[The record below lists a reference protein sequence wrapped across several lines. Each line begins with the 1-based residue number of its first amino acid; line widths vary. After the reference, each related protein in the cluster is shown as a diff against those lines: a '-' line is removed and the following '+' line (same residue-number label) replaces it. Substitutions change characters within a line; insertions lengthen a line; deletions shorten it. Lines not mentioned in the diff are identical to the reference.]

1 MDEDSGIQV
10 TVFTKESES
19 DPAHENGKEV
29 VKINNP
35 KSALSYLEISQLRT
49 VSNKPSSVISAG
61 VGVGV
66 GVGVGAGAGAGAGS
80 ANLGGGYR
88 NKGAAATVDTNKYF
102 CNNCNRTNHVYN
114 NCRAPITSI
123 GVIAFRCGETGPEF
137 LMIRRRDSFGF
148 VDFIRGKYSLN
159 DEAYIQRIID
169 EMTMT
174 EKENLMRLTFEQ
186 LWRLLW
192 GEYTRGSQYK
202 NEEHISFEKY
212 RQVLGGIR
220 TKDGRVK
227 TLHQFIEE
235 STTRW
240 TETEWGFPKGRRNY
254 NEKDLPCALR
264 ECLEETG
271 YDITA
276 DNVIQNI
283 APFEEIFM
291 GSDMKC
297 YKQKYFLAMVDLDKK
312 PKKAHDIMEVGL
324 MKWMTFDECIQ
335 TIRPYNL
342 EKIGIVRKIN
352 NILSRYRIF

>member
-1 MDEDSGIQV
+1 MEAKEHEAEAEAEV
-10 TVFTKESES
+10 AAESE
-19 DPAHENGKEV
+19 AVAIAEEAEV
-29 VKINNP
+29 KLNNP
-35 KSALSYLEISQLRT
+35 KSALSYLEISQLRNHKHAVT
-49 VSNKPSSVISAG
+49 ASFAS
-61 VGVGV
+61 
-66 GVGVGAGAGAGAGS
+66 
-80 ANLGGGYR
+80 
-88 NKGAAATVDTNKYF
+88 AAAAASASAASASAASASAASATESTKYF
-102 CNNCNRTNHVYN
+102 CNNCNRNNHVYN

-123 GVIAFRCGETGPEF
+123 GVIAFRCGETGPEV

-169 EMTMT
+169 EMTLA
-174 EKENLMRLTFEQ
+174 EKANLMRLTFDQ

-192 GEYTRGSQYK
+192 GDYTRGSQYK
-202 NEEHISFEKY
+202 NEEHVSFEKY

-227 TLHQFIEE
+227 NLQQFIDE

-271 YDITA
+271 YDITT

-324 MKWMTFDECIQ
+324 MKWMSFEECIQ
-335 TIRPYNL
+335 AVRPYNL

>member
-1 MDEDSGIQV
+1 MAEEVEAIVQV
-10 TVFTKESES
+10 SVFTKDTNTNTEYIPESL
-19 DPAHENGKEV
+19 KL
-29 VKINNP
+29 NNP

-49 VSNKPSSVISAG
+49 LVKSTVATTGMPTSYRGSKNTTTMTSA
-61 VGVGV
+61 
-66 GVGVGAGAGAGAGS
+66 S
-80 ANLGGGYR
+80 AS
-88 NKGAAATVDTNKYF
+88 ASATATTATTADTNKYF

-174 EKENLMRLTFEQ
+174 EKENLLRLTFEQ

-271 YDITA
+271 YDITT

-324 MKWMTFDECIQ
+324 MKWMSFDECIQ

>member
-1 MDEDSGIQV
+1 MAEEAKAEIPVGASTTDADADIEYLP
-10 TVFTKESES
+10 ESL
-19 DPAHENGKEV
+19 KL
-29 VKINNP
+29 INP
-35 KSALSYLEISQLRT
+35 KSELSYLEISQLRS
-49 VSNKPSSVISAG
+49 VLKPAAASA
-61 VGVGV
+61 
-66 GVGVGAGAGAGAGS
+66 AAA
-80 ANLGGGYR
+80 
-88 NKGAAATVDTNKYF
+88 AAATGAGGAVATTSYRGCKNAAAAATTETNKYF

-169 EMTMT
+169 EMTIT
-174 EKENLMRLTFEQ
+174 EKDNLLRLTFEQ

-202 NEEHISFEKY
+202 NEEHISYEKY

-227 TLHQFIEE
+227 TLHQFIDE

-271 YDITA
+271 YDITT

-297 YKQKYFLAMVDLDKK
+297 YKQKYFLAMEELDKK

-324 MKWMTFDECIQ
+324 MKWMSFDECIH

>member
-1 MDEDSGIQV
+1 MAEEAKAEIPVGASTTDADADIEYLP
-10 TVFTKESES
+10 ESL
-19 DPAHENGKEV
+19 KL
-29 VKINNP
+29 INP
-35 KSALSYLEISQLRT
+35 KSELSYLEISQLRS
-49 VSNKPSSVISAG
+49 VLKPTAAAAAAAAAST
-61 VGVGV
+61 
-66 GVGVGAGAGAGAGS
+66 GAGGAVATTS
-80 ANLGGGYR
+80 YR
-88 NKGAAATVDTNKYF
+88 GCKNAAAAATTETNKYF

-174 EKENLMRLTFEQ
+174 EKDNLLRLTFEQ

-202 NEEHISFEKY
+202 NEEHISYEKY

-227 TLHQFIEE
+227 TLHQFIDE

-271 YDITA
+271 YDITT

-324 MKWMTFDECIQ
+324 MKWMSFDECIH

>member
-1 MDEDSGIQV
+1 MAEEAKAEIPVGASTTDADADIEYLP
-10 TVFTKESES
+10 ESL
-19 DPAHENGKEV
+19 KL
-29 VKINNP
+29 INP
-35 KSALSYLEISQLRT
+35 KSELSYLEISQLRS
-49 VSNKPSSVISAG
+49 VLKPAAASA
-61 VGVGV
+61 
-66 GVGVGAGAGAGAGS
+66 AAA
-80 ANLGGGYR
+80 
-88 NKGAAATVDTNKYF
+88 AAATGAGGAVATTSYRGCKNAAAAATTETNKYF

-169 EMTMT
+169 EMTIT
-174 EKENLMRLTFEQ
+174 EKDNLLRLTFEQ

-202 NEEHISFEKY
+202 NEEHISYEKY

-227 TLHQFIEE
+227 TLHQFIDE

-271 YDITA
+271 YDITT

-324 MKWMTFDECIQ
+324 MKWMSFDECIH

>member
-1 MDEDSGIQV
+1 MAEEAKAEIPVGASTTDADADIEYLP
-10 TVFTKESES
+10 ESL
-19 DPAHENGKEV
+19 KL
-29 VKINNP
+29 INP
-35 KSALSYLEISQLRT
+35 KSELSYLEISQLRS
-49 VSNKPSSVISAG
+49 VLKPAAAVA
-61 VGVGV
+61 
-66 GVGVGAGAGAGAGS
+66 AA
-80 ANLGGGYR
+80 
-88 NKGAAATVDTNKYF
+88 AAATGASGGGAIATTSYRGCKNAAPPAAATTETNKYF

-174 EKENLMRLTFEQ
+174 EKDNLLRLTFEQ

-202 NEEHISFEKY
+202 NEEHISYEKY

-227 TLHQFIEE
+227 TLHQFIDE

-271 YDITA
+271 YDITT

-324 MKWMTFDECIQ
+324 MKWMSFDECIH

>member
-1 MDEDSGIQV
+1 MLAA
-10 TVFTKESES
+10 KEPEPEAEVAVES
-19 DPAHENGKEV
+19 
-29 VKINNP
+29 VKLNNP
-35 KSALSYLEISQLRT
+35 KSALSYLEVSQIRNHKHAPVVT
-49 VSNKPSSVISAG
+49 ASA
-61 VGVGV
+61 
-66 GVGVGAGAGAGAGS
+66 AS
-80 ANLGGGYR
+80 AS
-88 NKGAAATVDTNKYF
+88 ASTSTSTSTADKYF
-102 CNNCNRTNHVYN
+102 CNNCNRNNHVYN

-137 LMIRRRDSFGF
+137 LMIRF

-169 EMTMT
+169 EMTLT
-174 EKENLMRLTFEQ
+174 EKSNLMRLTFDQ

-202 NEEHISFEKY
+202 NEEHVSFEKY

-220 TKDGRVK
+220 TKDGRIK
-227 TLHQFIEE
+227 NLQQFIDE

-312 PKKAHDIMEVGL
+312 PNKAHDIMEVGL
-324 MKWMTFDECIQ
+324 MKWMSFEECIRAV
-335 TIRPYNL
+335 RPYNL

>member
-1 MDEDSGIQV
+1 MDHEIKNTNDEVNSSV
-10 TVFTKESES
+10 VVSELQG
-19 DPAHENGKEV
+19 HIK
-29 VKINNP
+29 KINNP
-35 KSALSYLEISQLRT
+35 KSALSYSEIIQLRQ
-49 VSNKPSSVISAG
+49 SRQIG
-61 VGVGV
+61 GGI
-66 GVGVGAGAGAGAGS
+66 GGAG
-80 ANLGGGYR
+80 GGGGGGDICG
-88 NKGAAATVDTNKYF
+88 GASGANETNKYF
-102 CNNCNRTNHVYN
+102 CNNCNRNNHVYN

-123 GVIAFRCGETGPEF
+123 GVIAFRCGDLGPEF

-169 EMTMT
+169 EMTML
-174 EKENLMRLTFEQ
+174 EKSNLMRLTFEQ

-202 NEEHISFEKY
+202 NEEHVSFEKY
-212 RQVLGGIR
+212 KHVLSGIR
-220 TKDGRVK
+220 TKDGRIK
-227 TLHQFIEE
+227 TLQQFIDE

-240 TETEWGFPKGRRNY
+240 NETEWGFPKGRRNY

-271 YDITA
+271 YDITTE
-276 DNVIQNI
+276 NVIQNI

-324 MKWMTFDECIQ
+324 MKWMTFDECVRA
-335 TIRPYNL
+335 IRPYNL
-342 EKIGIVRKIN
+342 EKIGIVRKVN

>member
-1 MDEDSGIQV
+1 M
-10 TVFTKESES
+10 
-19 DPAHENGKEV
+19 
-29 VKINNP
+29 
-35 KSALSYLEISQLRT
+35 
-49 VSNKPSSVISAG
+49 
-61 VGVGV
+61 
-66 GVGVGAGAGAGAGS
+66 
-80 ANLGGGYR
+80 
-88 NKGAAATVDTNKYF
+88 
-102 CNNCNRTNHVYN
+102 YN

-169 EMTMT
+169 EMTVT
-174 EKENLMRLTFEQ
+174 EKANLLRLTFEQ

-192 GEYTRGSQYK
+192 GEYTRSSQYK
-202 NEEHISFEKY
+202 NEEQISYEKY

-220 TKDGRVK
+220 TKDGRIK
-227 TLHQFIEE
+227 TLHQFIED
-235 STTRW
+235 STTNW

-271 YDITA
+271 YDICN

-324 MKWMTFDECIQ
+324 MKWMSFDECIR

-352 NILSRYRIF
+352 NILSRYQIF

>member
-1 MDEDSGIQV
+1 MEDEAGIQV
-10 TVFTKESES
+10 SVFTKE
-19 DPAHENGKEV
+19 PAHDLENDTEA

-35 KSALSYLEISQLRT
+35 KSALSYLEISQLRSVT
-49 VSNKPSSVISAG
+49 IKQSSA
-61 VGVGV
+61 
-66 GVGVGAGAGAGAGS
+66 S
-80 ANLGGGYR
+80 ANA
-88 NKGAAATVDTNKYF
+88 GAAAGSGGTYRGKSITGAVGTASGGGGGADTNKYF

-174 EKENLMRLTFEQ
+174 EKDNLLRLTFEQ

-227 TLHQFIEE
+227 TLHQFIDE

-271 YDITA
+271 YDITT

>member
-1 MDEDSGIQV
+1 MEEEAGVEISNIPQVEQDEMS
-10 TVFTKESES
+10 
-19 DPAHENGKEV
+19 

-35 KSALSYLEISQLRT
+35 KSALSYLEISQLRCTNKQANTGGCTIGTYRGKNATNVNSGT
-49 VSNKPSSVISAG
+49 V
-61 VGVGV
+61 VGGITVNGP
-66 GVGVGAGAGAGAGS
+66 
-80 ANLGGGYR
+80 
-88 NKGAAATVDTNKYF
+88 VDTNKYF

-148 VDFIRGKYSLN
+148 VDFVRGKYSLN

-174 EKENLMRLTFEQ
+174 EKANLLRLTFEQ

-202 NEEHISFEKY
+202 NEEHISYEKY
-212 RQVLGGIR
+212 RQVIGGIR
-220 TKDGRVK
+220 TKDGRIK
-227 TLHQFIEE
+227 NLHQFIDE

-271 YDITA
+271 YDIGV

-324 MKWMTFDECIQ
+324 MKWMTFDECIN

>member
-1 MDEDSGIQV
+1 M
-10 TVFTKESES
+10 
-19 DPAHENGKEV
+19 
-29 VKINNP
+29 
-35 KSALSYLEISQLRT
+35 
-49 VSNKPSSVISAG
+49 
-61 VGVGV
+61 
-66 GVGVGAGAGAGAGS
+66 
-80 ANLGGGYR
+80 
-88 NKGAAATVDTNKYF
+88 
-102 CNNCNRTNHVYN
+102 
-114 NCRAPITSI
+114 
-123 GVIAFRCGETGPEF
+123 
-137 LMIRRRDSFGF
+137 
-148 VDFIRGKYSLN
+148 N

-174 EKENLMRLTFEQ
+174 EKSNLLRLTFEQ

-220 TKDGRVK
+220 TKDGRIK
-227 TLHQFIEE
+227 TLHQFIDE

-271 YDITA
+271 YDIGV

-324 MKWMTFDECIQ
+324 MKWMTFEECIS

-342 EKIGIVRKIN
+342 EKIGIVSKIN

>member
-1 MDEDSGIQV
+1 MEANEHGSEAMAVAVAEAEAV
-10 TVFTKESES
+10 TTT
-19 DPAHENGKEV
+19 A
-29 VKINNP
+29 VKTNNP
-35 KSALSYLEISQLRT
+35 KSALSYLEIGQIRKHAPVVT
-49 VSNKPSSVISAG
+49 PSTASISA
-61 VGVGV
+61 
-66 GVGVGAGAGAGAGS
+66 A
-80 ANLGGGYR
+80 
-88 NKGAAATVDTNKYF
+88 DKYF
-102 CNNCNRTNHVYN
+102 CNNCNRNNHVYS

-123 GVIAFRCGETGPEF
+123 GVIAFRCGESGPEF

-169 EMTMT
+169 EMTLS
-174 EKENLMRLTFEQ
+174 EKANLMRLTFDQ

-202 NEEHISFEKY
+202 NEEHVSFEKY

-227 TLHQFIEE
+227 NLQQFIDD
-235 STTRW
+235 SPTRW

-271 YDITA
+271 YDIIPE
-276 DNVIQNI
+276 NVIQNI

-291 GSDMKC
+291 GVG
-297 YKQKYFLAMVDLDKK
+297 Y
-312 PKKAHDIMEVGL
+312 EVL
-324 MKWMTFDECIQ
+324 
-335 TIRPYNL
+335 
-342 EKIGIVRKIN
+342 
-352 NILSRYRIF
+352 

>member
-1 MDEDSGIQV
+1 MWPPYFRVKLDHRLLIMKRHKNNHRTTISEIQKMEENCV
-10 TVFTKESES
+10 TEEEPTETSKV
-19 DPAHENGKEV
+19 
-29 VKINNP
+29 NNP
-35 KSALSYLEISQLRT
+35 KSALSYLEITQLRNQRSKHST
-49 VSNKPSSVISAG
+49 TGGACATSNHTSPSVNNG
-61 VGVGV
+61 E
-66 GVGVGAGAGAGAGS
+66 
-80 ANLGGGYR
+80 
-88 NKGAAATVDTNKYF
+88 TNKYF

-148 VDFIRGKYSLN
+148 FDFVRGKYSLN

-169 EMTMT
+169 EMTVT
-174 EKENLMRLTFEQ
+174 EKANLLRLTFEQ

-227 TLHQFIEE
+227 TLHQFIDE

-271 YDITA
+271 YDIGT

-324 MKWMTFDECIQ
+324 MKWMSFSECIQ

-352 NILSRYRIF
+352 NILSRYQIF

>member
-1 MDEDSGIQV
+1 MATKDSAAAVAGA
-10 TVFTKESES
+10 T
-19 DPAHENGKEV
+19 DPA
-29 VKINNP
+29 VKLNNP
-35 KSALSYLEISQLRT
+35 KSALSYLEISQLRNHKYT
-49 VSNKPSSVISAG
+49 TPSSMVST
-61 VGVGV
+61 
-66 GVGVGAGAGAGAGS
+66 
-80 ANLGGGYR
+80 
-88 NKGAAATVDTNKYF
+88 AATTAAMVATAASGHCSLDMNKYF

-123 GVIAFRCGETGPEF
+123 GIIAFRCGHTGPEF

-169 EMTMT
+169 EMTMA
-174 EKENLMRLTFEQ
+174 EKANLMRLTFEQ

-192 GEYTRGSQYK
+192 GDYTRGSQYK
-202 NEEHISFEKY
+202 NEEQVSYEKY

-227 TLHQFIEE
+227 NLQQFIDE
-235 STTRW
+235 STMRW

-276 DNVIQNI
+276 ENVIQNI

-324 MKWMTFDECIQ
+324 MKWMPFDECIQ
-335 TIRPYNL
+335 AIRPYNL
-342 EKIGIVRKIN
+342 EKVGIVRKIN

>member
-1 MDEDSGIQV
+1 MEEIQML
-10 TVFTKESES
+10 ELNNEPSS
-19 DPAHENGKEV
+19 

-35 KSALSYLEISQLRT
+35 KSALSYLEISQIR
-49 VSNKPSSVISAG
+49 SNKHAITSAASASATTSAGAVVASASVISSG
-61 VGVGV
+61 GR
-66 GVGVGAGAGAGAGS
+66 GS
-80 ANLGGGYR
+80 SET
-88 NKGAAATVDTNKYF
+88 KDSSKYV

-159 DEAYIQRIID
+159 DEVYIQRIID
-169 EMTMT
+169 EMTMI
-174 EKENLMRLTFEQ
+174 EKSNLMRLTFEQ

-202 NEEHISFEKY
+202 NEEQISYDKY

-220 TKDGRVK
+220 TKDGRIK
-227 TLHQFIEE
+227 NLQQFIDE
-235 STTRW
+235 SSTRW

-271 YDITA
+271 YDITP

-283 APFEEIFM
+283 APYEEIFM

-324 MKWMTFDECIQ
+324 IKWMSYDECIR

>member
-1 MDEDSGIQV
+1 MEKEFQMTQDEVNHPGMHQLQSNA
-10 TVFTKESES
+10 K
-19 DPAHENGKEV
+19 KL
-29 VKINNP
+29 NNP
-35 KSALSYLEISQLRT
+35 KSALSYSEIIQLRQNRQNGSGAGGSGGGG
-49 VSNKPSSVISAG
+49 VSNI
-61 VGVGV
+61 
-66 GVGVGAGAGAGAGS
+66 GS
-80 ANLGGGYR
+80 GGGGGGGD
-88 NKGAAATVDTNKYF
+88 NTSGNEGNKYF
-102 CNNCNRTNHVYN
+102 CNNCNRNNHVYN

-123 GVIAFRCGETGPEF
+123 GVIAFRCGESGPEF

-169 EMTMT
+169 EMTIA
-174 EKENLMRLTFEQ
+174 EKSNLMRLTFEQ

-202 NEEHISFEKY
+202 NEEHVSFEKY

-227 TLHQFIEE
+227 TLQQFIDD
-235 STTRW
+235 STTQW

-276 DNVIQNI
+276 ENVIQNI

-324 MKWMTFDECIQ
+324 MKWMTFDECNRA
-335 TIRPYNL
+335 IRPYNL

-352 NILSRYRIF
+352 NILSCYRIF

>member
-1 MDEDSGIQV
+1 
-10 TVFTKESES
+10 
-19 DPAHENGKEV
+19 
-29 VKINNP
+29 
-35 KSALSYLEISQLRT
+35 
-49 VSNKPSSVISAG
+49 
-61 VGVGV
+61 
-66 GVGVGAGAGAGAGS
+66 
-80 ANLGGGYR
+80 
-88 NKGAAATVDTNKYF
+88 
-102 CNNCNRTNHVYN
+102 
-114 NCRAPITSI
+114 
-123 GVIAFRCGETGPEF
+123 
-137 LMIRRRDSFGF
+137 MIRRRDSFGF
-148 VDFIRGKYSLN
+148 VDFVRGKYSLN

-169 EMTMT
+169 EMTMS
-174 EKENLMRLTFEQ
+174 EKANLMRLTFEQ

-202 NEEHISFEKY
+202 NEEHVSFEKY

-220 TKDGRVK
+220 TKDGRIK
-227 TLHQFIEE
+227 TLQQFIDD
-235 STTRW
+235 STTHW

-324 MKWMTFDECIQ
+324 MKWMSFDECIQ
-335 TIRPYNL
+335 SIRPYNL

>member
-1 MDEDSGIQV
+1 MD
-10 TVFTKESES
+10 
-19 DPAHENGKEV
+19 HEIKNTHDEV
-29 VKINNP
+29 NSSVVVRELQCHSKKINNP
-35 KSALSYLEISQLRT
+35 KSALSYSEIIQLRQSRQT
-49 VSNKPSSVISAG
+49 GGGIGGG
-61 VGVGV
+61 VGGGV
-66 GVGVGAGAGAGAGS
+66 GGGDI
-80 ANLGGGYR
+80 GGGGG
-88 NKGAAATVDTNKYF
+88 GANDANKYF
-102 CNNCNRTNHVYN
+102 CNNCNRNNHVYN

-169 EMTMT
+169 EMTIV
-174 EKENLMRLTFEQ
+174 EKSNLMRLTFEQ

-202 NEEHISFEKY
+202 NEEHVSYEKY
-212 RQVLGGIR
+212 RHVLSGIR
-220 TKDGRVK
+220 TKDGHIK
-227 TLHQFIEE
+227 TLQQFIDE

-240 TETEWGFPKGRRNY
+240 NETEWGFPKGRRNY

-271 YDITA
+271 YDITTE
-276 DNVIQNI
+276 NVIQNI

-324 MKWMTFDECIQ
+324 MKWMTFDECVQ
-335 TIRPYNL
+335 AIRPYNL
-342 EKIGIVRKIN
+342 EKIGIVRKVN

>member
-1 MDEDSGIQV
+1 MAEEAKAEIPVGASTTDADADIEYLP
-10 TVFTKESES
+10 ESL
-19 DPAHENGKEV
+19 KL
-29 VKINNP
+29 INP
-35 KSALSYLEISQLRT
+35 KSELSYLEISQLRS
-49 VSNKPSSVISAG
+49 VLKPAAASASA
-61 VGVGV
+61 V
-66 GVGVGAGAGAGAGS
+66 AAAAAATGAGS
-80 ANLGGGYR
+80 AVATTSHRGCKNAA
-88 NKGAAATVDTNKYF
+88 AAATTETNKYF

-123 GVIAFRCGETGPEF
+123 GVIAFRCGDTGPEF

-174 EKENLMRLTFEQ
+174 EKDNLLRLTFEQ

-202 NEEHISFEKY
+202 NEEHISYEKY

-227 TLHQFIEE
+227 TLHQFIDE

-271 YDITA
+271 YDITT

-324 MKWMTFDECIQ
+324 MKWMSFDECIH

>member
-1 MDEDSGIQV
+1 MANEIQTAVPVTDEV
-10 TVFTKESES
+10 PTVSTVERTNESNS
-19 DPAHENGKEV
+19 K
-29 VKINNP
+29 KTNNP
-35 KSALSYLEISQLRT
+35 KSALSYSEIIQLRQ
-49 VSNKPSSVISAG
+49 SKQGGANGSSLV
-61 VGVGV
+61 
-66 GVGVGAGAGAGAGS
+66 
-80 ANLGGGYR
+80 NGGGIS
-88 NKGAAATVDTNKYF
+88 GCGGGGGEASGSESNKYF
-102 CNNCNRTNHVYN
+102 CNNCNRNNHVYN

-148 VDFIRGKYSLN
+148 VDFVRGKYSLN

-174 EKENLMRLTFEQ
+174 EKSNLMRLTFEQ

-202 NEEHISFEKY
+202 NEEHVSFEKY

-227 TLHQFIEE
+227 TLQQFIDE
-235 STTRW
+235 STTQW

-276 DNVIQNI
+276 ENVIQNI

-324 MKWMTFDECIQ
+324 MKWMSFDECIQ
-335 TIRPYNL
+335 AIRPYNL
-342 EKIGIVRKIN
+342 EKIRIVRKIN

>member
-1 MDEDSGIQV
+1 MDKDFEMAQDQV
-10 TVFTKESES
+10 SYPVL
-19 DPAHENGKEV
+19 V
-29 VKINNP
+29 VHQQQTTAKKINNP
-35 KSALSYLEISQLRT
+35 KSALSYSEIIQLRQ
-49 VSNKPSSVISAG
+49 NKQVGGGVSAG
-61 VGVGV
+61 GR
-66 GVGVGAGAGAGAGS
+66 S
-80 ANLGGGYR
+80 GGGGGGGGGSGGGEG
-88 NKGAAATVDTNKYF
+88 NEANKYF
-102 CNNCNRTNHVYN
+102 CNNCNRNNHVYN

-123 GVIAFRCGETGPEF
+123 GVVAFRCGETGPEF

-169 EMTMT
+169 EMTMV
-174 EKENLMRLTFEQ
+174 EKSNLMRLTFEQ

-192 GEYTRGSQYK
+192 GEYTRGCQYK

-220 TKDGRVK
+220 TKDGRIK
-227 TLHQFIEE
+227 TLQQFIDE

-240 TETEWGFPKGRRNY
+240 METEWGFPKGRRNY

-271 YDITA
+271 YDITTE
-276 DNVIQNI
+276 NVIQNI

-312 PKKAHDIMEVGL
+312 PNKAHDIMEVGL
-324 MKWMTFDECIQ
+324 MKWMSFDECIAS
-335 TIRPYNL
+335 IRPYNL
-342 EKIGIVRKIN
+342 EKIRIVHKIN